1 MRLVLALHLLP
12 LPLLQVFVQVFVLA
26 VVPGLVGQV
35 AACRFQF
42 GGRPASGLV
51 VIEVGIDL
59 FVRGDKE
66 FGPAEVRNRVQHY
79 DVLPGIGFE
88 RHKG

>member
-1 MRLVLALHLLP
+1 MLV
-12 LPLLQVFVQVFVLA
+12 

-35 AACRFQF
+35 PACRFQF
-42 GGRPASGLV
+42 DGRPAPGIV
-51 VIEVGIDL
+51 VVEVSIDL
-59 FVRGDKE
+59 FVRGDKG